1 MQKKKELEKFLSINT
16 GAAIQL
22 RQMQQEPRSSRQCR
36 RRGATT
42 AATTSSSSRPPSP
55 WRSTTSRERAGGVGG
70 RLGVRRRRRRRRHGR
85 VGPEDLHREEHPVH
99 LVDGDGAGGVDAAA
113 DLGVGPHRPDMDGA
127 HVVGDVDRV
136 LAAGERGHRAGRAAQ
151 PVELGEGVVPRQRV
165 VQRQRLELVGGEV
178 RRRRPRQRRERRVL
192 GDEHRDPVL
201 AAVRLALERPEHVR
215 LLQEVEERVE
225 RTRHAQEVGE
235 VHGRGAAGDGAGD
248 GGGSRPRRAG
258 PCASART
265 PVRWRS
271 SRAGWSPSWLL
282 WIPSSSKSL
291 MSRKNSEVKHSALNF
306 FCHAFLEHKS
316 VTAE

>member
-1 MQKKKELEKFLSINT
+1 
-16 GAAIQL
+16 
-22 RQMQQEPRSSRQCR
+22 
-36 RRGATT
+36 
-42 AATTSSSSRPPSP
+42 
-55 WRSTTSRERAGGVGG
+55 
-70 RLGVRRRRRRRRHGR
+70 
-85 VGPEDLHREEHPVH
+85 
-99 LVDGDGAGGVDAAA
+99 
-113 DLGVGPHRPDMDGA
+113 MDGA

-235 VHGRGAAGDGAGD
+235 VHVARRRRGRRRRRRRLTA
-248 GGGSRPRRAG
+248 PRRADL
-258 PCASART
+258 
-265 PVRWRS
+265 V
-271 SRAGWSPSWLL
+271 LL
-282 WIPSSSKSL
+282 
-291 MSRKNSEVKHSALNF
+291 RERR
-306 FCHAFLEHKS
+306 
-316 VTAE
+316 